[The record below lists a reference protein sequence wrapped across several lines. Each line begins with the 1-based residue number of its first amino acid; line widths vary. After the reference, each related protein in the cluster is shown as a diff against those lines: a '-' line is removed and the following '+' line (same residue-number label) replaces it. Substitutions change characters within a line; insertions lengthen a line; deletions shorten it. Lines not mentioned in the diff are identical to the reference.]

1 MTNRD
6 DLLRKV
12 MAANPL
18 PTDRELPDELMDS
31 RPPLA
36 LLTKGKSRMDT
47 ETRPR
52 PTSQKPRWWRGPIV
66 ATAAMALVLLMGGIL
81 WLLRADPN
89 TTDDVI
95 SQPSIPVVPT
105 EPVTSV
111 DDSVATT
118 VVVPESAV
126 PGPWTPH
133 RITGNFPSTGDV
145 AAVGPGF
152 VAVGQQSTLNQGD
165 SWGRGQ
171 IWTSVDGQSWKAV
184 TGTLFE
190 QGHFALGVLASDSGG
205 VVWGTND
212 RQGGIVIL
220 TSSNGTAWDLV
231 TTRQPPLDDNFT
243 DGIALASGGYLL
255 YGVGSN
261 CYPETGDCFPVD
273 APRLLASDDGVS
285 WELVATP
292 VTFTAITQTDSGDL
306 LAVGGSI
313 SEPTTWISADD
324 GRTWRLHGPDRTIEE
339 GPSVQ
344 VWILESTPYGFIAA
358 GLDADQR
365 SMFWLSEDG
374 KTFTPVHE
382 LPVGPEPKGYRA
394 VDAITFGDRWVIA
407 VGGLRTEAGDQQLM
421 WASQDGIEWQSVPL
435 EGTYVGGAGL
445 EDIVY
450 RDSVFVAVG
459 NHAFSVGNAGIP
471 LVLRWESPTD

>member
-1 MTNRD
+1 MLDFEDRFDTL
-6 DLLRKV
+6 DLLEAPDQWGAIEARATV
-12 MAANPL
+12 EAVSSERPLRLLIPDWAAAV
-18 PTDRELPDELMDS
+18 TAAVVVVVVIGGA
-31 RPPLA
+31 A
-36 LLTKGKSRMDT
+36 LLLSPADEVTPQGT
-47 ETRPR
+47 TP
-52 PTSQKPRWWRGPIV
+52 PTPTV
-66 ATAAMALVLLMGGIL
+66 A
-81 WLLRADPN
+81 
-89 TTDDVI
+89 
-95 SQPSIPVVPT
+95 PT

-111 DDSVATT
+111 DDATVT
-118 VVVPESAV
+118 TIVVPESAV

-145 AAVGPGF
+145 AAFGSGF

-212 RQGGIVIL
+212 RQGGTVIL
-220 TSSNGTAWDLV
+220 TSSNGTAWDLI
-231 TTRQPPLDDNFT
+231 TTRQPPLDGHRIFT
-243 DGIALASGGYLL
+243 DGIALASGGYLI
-255 YGVGSN
+255 YGVPSRCN
-261 CYPETGDCFPVD
+261 VPSGDCFPVD
-273 APRLLASDDGVS
+273 APRLLVSADGVS

-292 VTFTAITQTDSGDL
+292 VTFTAITQTDTGDL

-313 SEPTTWISADD
+313 SEPTTWISDDD
-324 GRTWRLHGPDRTIEE
+324 GRTWQAHGPDRTIGE
-339 GPSVQ
+339 GPSAQ

-358 GLDADQR
+358 GLDADQQ
-365 SMFWLSEDG
+365 SMLWLSEDG
-374 KTFTPVHE
+374 KTFTAVHE

-394 VDAITFGDRWVIA
+394 VNASAFGDGWVIA
-407 VGGLRTEAGDQQLM
+407 VGSLRTEAGDQQLM
-421 WASQDGIEWQSVPL
+421 WASEDGIEWQSVPL
-435 EGTYVGGAGL
+435 EGTYLGGAAL

-450 RDSVFVAVG
+450 RDSVFIAVG